1 MRKLIKLTCMS
12 KLFARSPPRIPLGQ
26 ESREGRASQGL
37 RCTNPQPCERK
48 ERNEQ
53 RNEQNMLFGCRE
65 KWRETGK
72 APKRMDGGERENKTR
87 EVETGVEE
95 VSEESGERSGE
106 GRVVIESKSGDSVL
120 RSFGYGVQRRVGS
133 EGPWSRRGCKSGGP
147 FKDM

>member
-1 MRKLIKLTCMS
+1 MHKSSTLRKKE
-12 KLFARSPPRIPLGQ
+12 KK
-26 ESREGRASQGL
+26 
-37 RCTNPQPCERK
+37 RK
-48 ERNEQ
+48 ER

-65 KWRETGK
+65 NGEKREKG
-72 APKRMDGGERENKTR
+72 PKRVDGGERENKTR

-106 GRVVIESKSGDSVL
+106 GRVVIESKRGDSVF

-133 EGPWSRRGCKSGGP
+133 EGPWSWRGCESGGP